1 VVITSI
7 YTITCGQGLASESVA
22 KNCKGYIRKKTFS
35 FQLWNFIF
43 VKMNNPVS
51 PIRNRFKA
59 ALHESRV
66 QIGLWSSLCSP
77 LVAEVIGGAGFD
89 WIVIDSEHAPNELPD
104 VVHQLQALAAESVEP
119 VVRIPIADPVVIKRY
134 LDAGARSLLVPM
146 VNNAATAS
154 AVVVAT
160 RYPPAGTRGVATAHR
175 ASRFG
180 RVKEYLRN
188 AVEALCV
195 LVQLETREA
204 LRNLEEIA
212 SVEGIDG
219 MFIGPSDLAAD
230 LGHLGNPG
238 HPDVQAAIADAVGRG
253 KKLNKVMGILTSD
266 YGEANHYLGLGF
278 TFVAV
283 GSDLGILARQ
293 AEALAASFRHWKGSG
308 DSN

>member
-1 VVITSI
+1 MNDP
-7 YTITCGQGLASESVA
+7 ASLM
-22 KNCKGYIRKKTFS
+22 R
-35 FQLWNFIF
+35 
-43 VKMNNPVS
+43 NP
-51 PIRNRFKA
+51 FKI
-59 ALHESRV
+59 ALHEGRV

-104 VVHQLQALAAESVEP
+104 VVRQLQALAAESVEP
-119 VVRIPIADPVVIKRY
+119 VVRISISDPVAIKRY

-146 VNNAATAS
+146 VNGAAAAS
-154 AVVVAT
+154 AVVAAT
-160 RYPPAGTRGVATAHR
+160 RYPPAGIRGVATAHR

-180 RVKEYLRN
+180 RVKDYLGS
-188 AVEALCV
+188 AAEALCV

-212 SVEGIDG
+212 SVEGVDG
-219 MFIGPSDLAAD
+219 LFIGPSDLAAD

-238 HPDVQAAIADAVGRG
+238 HPDVQAAIADAAGRG
-253 KKLNKVMGILTSD
+253 KKLNKKMGILTPD
-266 YGEANHYLGLGF
+266 YDQANQYLGLGF

-293 AEALAASFRHWKGSG
+293 AETLAASFQHWKG
-308 DSN
+308 

>member
-1 VVITSI
+1 V
-7 YTITCGQGLASESVA
+7 
-22 KNCKGYIRKKTFS
+22 KKDVFNS
-35 FQLWNFIF
+35 AAEFHFRD
-43 VKMNNPVS
+43 MNNPVS
-51 PIRNRFKA
+51 PTRNRFKT
-59 ALHESRV
+59 ALQESRI

-104 VVHQLQALAAESVEP
+104 VVHQLRALAAESSVEP
-119 VVRIPIADPVVIKRY
+119 VVRIPIADPVAIKRY

-154 AVVVAT
+154 AVVCAT
-160 RYPPAGTRGVATAHR
+160 RYPPAGIRGVATTHR

-180 RVKEYLRN
+180 RLREYLRD
-188 AVEALCV
+188 AAEALCV

-204 LRNLEEIA
+204 LRNFEEIA
-212 SVEGIDG
+212 SVEGVDG

-238 HPDVQAAIADAVGRG
+238 HSDVQGVIADAVGRG
-253 KKLNKVMGILTSD
+253 KKLNKAMGILTSD
-266 YGEANHYLGLGF
+266 HDEANHYLGLGF

-283 GSDLGILARQ
+283 GSDLGILARE
-293 AEALAASFRHWKGSG
+293 AEALAASFQHWKGTASVQS
-308 DSN
+308 D

>member
-1 VVITSI
+1 
-7 YTITCGQGLASESVA
+7 
-22 KNCKGYIRKKTFS
+22 
-35 FQLWNFIF
+35 
-43 VKMNNPVS
+43 
-51 PIRNRFKA
+51 
-59 ALHESRV
+59 
-66 QIGLWSSLCSP
+66 
-77 LVAEVIGGAGFD
+77 
-89 WIVIDSEHAPNELPD
+89 
-104 VVHQLQALAAESVEP
+104 
-119 VVRIPIADPVVIKRY
+119 
-134 LDAGARSLLVPM
+134 LVPM

-160 RYPPAGTRGVATAHR
+160 RYPPAGIRGVATAHR

-212 SVEGIDG
+212 LVEGIDG